1 MDSFRLQFDD
11 VLHESKAS
19 VDAFNI
25 PLNLL
30 HSLIE
35 QDPSATSIESFASS
49 LFPYAFLFAFL
60 LPQVHPVDPK
70 QQALAKGLWETW
82 VQIGLEN
89 AKGTTISVIKH
100 LLRELLVGTSSKA
113 TYVRTLWPCVVYN

>member
-1 MDSFRLQFDD
+1 ML
-11 VLHESKAS
+11 
-19 VDAFNI
+19 FNI

-30 HSLIE
+30 YGLIK
-35 QDPSATSIESFASS
+35 QDPSTTSIESFASS

-60 LPQVHPVDPK
+60 LPQVYPVDPK

-82 VQIGLEN
+82 VQTGLED

-100 LLRELLVGTSSKA
+100 LLRELLVSTSSKA
-113 TYVRTLWPCVVYN
+113 TYVRTSCPCVIYN